1 MIPLER
7 WEDEKIKVASHSGRR
22 GDPVAASEGS
32 DERVALDLHVGDDY
46 QEDFQDVWLA
56 MPAILRPND
65 CVRIRVDES
74 ISTPD
79 HVFGQVCSKGGT
91 SAEGL
96 LVANQKVDPN
106 FHGRLELA
114 VFNAGKRSVKV
125 DKDLVFASLWFSR
138 LDSSLTHDPP
148 SREPARPPGL
158 TSRDWRERW
167 HAAKPHV
174 LTGIGSVAV
183 IVLGDG
189 IIKLIT

>member
-7 WEDEKIKVASHSGRR
+7 WEDEKIKITSHSERR
-22 GDPVAASEGS
+22 DPVAASEGS

-56 MPAILRPND
+56 MPTTLRPND

-138 LDSSLTHDPP
+138 LDSPLTDAPP
-148 SREPARPPGL
+148 REPARPPGL

-174 LTGIGSVAV
+174 LTGMGSVAV
-183 IVLGDG
+183 IVLGDV